1 MLNDHFEFNTATTKR
16 KGESIHM
23 KKVLAMMAAITAV
36 VFMTTGAHAQQ
47 AALTGKV
54 SSAEEPTM
62 EGVLV
67 SAKKD
72 GGNITITVVSNDKG
86 QYTFPT
92 SKVSPGHY
100 AITIRAAGYD
110 LDGPKDAT
118 VAAGKATTA
127 DVKLKKTRNLANQMS
142 NSEWLVSM
150 PGEDKQKNVLTGCV
164 GCHTLQRIVSSNHT
178 AEEFQQIFKRMGSY
192 SPGSTPTH
200 PQPLLP
206 GPRGDRSPVAANQ
219 MKPASEFLA
228 QVNLSE
234 QQTWEWQLK
243 TLPRPKGRA
252 THVVIT
258 EYDLPRPE
266 SQPHDVIMAA
276 DGTVWYSDFG
286 SQFIG
291 KMDPKTGKAKEYEVP
306 VLKDD
311 EPRGLLEIEPAPDG
325 TIWASM
331 MYQAGIVKFDPKT
344 EKMTAYPVPKEWQST
359 STQESMVFP
368 NYSDKDGY
376 VWTNNQ
382 ETHVIYRLNV
392 KTGKYEDM
400 GVMKDASGKEISA
413 YGMPADHDNGLYLLE
428 FGGTS
433 IGHFNP
439 NSKVVEIFKTP
450 SAGSKPRRGRVDD
463 QGRLWFAEY
472 GNNAI
477 GMFDPKTKAIKE
489 WQLPTPWSDPY
500 DAVAAKNGD
509 VWTGSMFSD
518 QVSRLDPK
526 TGNFVEYL
534 LPRRTN
540 IRRTFFDNTGNA
552 LWIGSNHGGSIVKV
566 EALD

>member
-1 MLNDHFEFNTATTKR
+1 MRYALTVIATA
-16 KGESIHM
+16 
-23 KKVLAMMAAITAV
+23 AMAL
-36 VFMTTGAHAQQ
+36 FMSPTAHAQQ

-54 SSAEEPTM
+54 SSPQESVM

-72 GGNITITVVSNDKG
+72 GSNITITVVSNDKG
-86 QYTFPT
+86 QYSFPAARL
-92 SKVSPGHY
+92 SPGHY
-100 AITIRAAGYD
+100 TLSIRAVGYD
-110 LDGPKDAT
+110 LDGPKEAT

-127 DVKLKKTRNLANQMS
+127 DIALKKTRNLANQMS
-142 NSEWLVSM
+142 NAEWLISM
-150 PGEDKQKNVLTGCV
+150 PGDDKQKSFLNGCV

-178 AEEFQQIFKRMGSY
+178 ADEFAQVIKRMGSY

-206 GPRGDRSPVAANQ
+206 GPRGERARVPANAL
-219 MKPASEFLA
+219 KASSEFLA
-228 QVNLSE
+228 SVNLSE
-234 QQTWEWQLK
+234 QQSWEWPLK
-243 TLPRPKGRA
+243 TLARPTGRA
-252 THVVIT
+252 THVVYT

-266 SQPHDVIMAA
+266 AQPHDVIVSST
-276 DGTVWYSDFG
+276 GTVWFSDFG

-291 KMDPKTGKAKEYEVP
+291 KMDAKTGQVKDYPVP

-311 EPRGLLEIEPAPDG
+311 EPLGLLEIEEAPDG
-325 TIWASM
+325 SIWASM
-331 MYQAGIVKFDPKT
+331 MYQAGILKFDPKT
-344 EKMTAYPVPKEWQST
+344 EKMTTYPVPKEWQSN

-368 NYSDKDGY
+368 NYSNVDGY

-382 ETHVIYRLNV
+382 ETHVIYRVNV
-392 KTGKYEDM
+392 KTGQYEDM

-413 YGMPADHDNGLYLLE
+413 YGMPADHQNGLYLLE

-439 NSKVVEIFKTP
+439 NTKTVEIFKTP
-450 SAGSKPRRGRVDD
+450 SPGSKPRRGRVDEQD
-463 QGRLWFAEY
+463 RLWFAEY

-477 GMFDPKTKAIKE
+477 GMFDPKTKSIKE
-489 WQLPTPWSDPY
+489 WQLPTAWGDPY
-500 DAVAAKNGD
+500 DVVPAKNGD
-509 VWTGSMFSD
+509 VWTGSMFD
-518 QVSRLDPK
+518 DKVSRLDPK

-540 IRRTFFDNTGNA
+540 IRRVFVDNKDNA
-552 LWIGSNHGGSIVKV
+552 LWVGSNHGGSIIKV